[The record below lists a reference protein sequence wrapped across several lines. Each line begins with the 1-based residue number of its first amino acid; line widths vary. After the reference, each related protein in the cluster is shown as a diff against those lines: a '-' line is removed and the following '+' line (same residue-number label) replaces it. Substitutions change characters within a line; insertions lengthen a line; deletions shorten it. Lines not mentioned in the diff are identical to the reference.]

1 MKINE
6 TYEGNKIPR
15 STKRLYSSGTIA
27 RDAAYTLVSLFFL
40 TYIQFCAPLGYA
52 TEIIEGTR
60 SNDLY
65 IYQMLVISAIV
76 IVCRVWDGFNDPIMG
91 WIIEKAH
98 FKTGKYK
105 PWILIGGLTN
115 AVVLFLMFYLQP
127 VGWYYVLAFAAFYL
141 LWDFTFTMNDIGY
154 RSMLPSLSNDE
165 KERNQ
170 ITTLVSVFSSV
181 GAFAA
186 GGIIPMVVSG
196 NAKNMYAIVG
206 GVIALLFAI
215 SQAILFFFCKEHK
228 RDAAQTESENKAKFT
243 DMFKL
248 LKTNDQLRVITIV
261 ILIYYLGSAILNALG
276 LNYFYF
282 LYGYAEGGTIQ
293 FIFTVVYA
301 AGTILAQIAFPFLS
315 KKFNRSQLF
324 FISFIVL
331 AIGYV
336 IFFIYQLPVSPTLTL
351 GPKLGGTA
359 DIIILSFIGV
369 FIFAGQGLFYLIIL
383 VMMANTIEYNEYK
396 TGERKEAIIFAFRPL
411 TAKLSSAMQ
420 AGVVAATLAIT
431 GLYAISS
438 GISDIELN
446 RGLGLAEFAGL
457 TEAEKTI
464 LAQELA
470 QKEIDVINFTQ
481 IIALKAT
488 MCLLPLVLFI
498 ISFVLIKMFYKIDE
512 PTYQS
517 MCKEIEMRKGSVN
530 L

>member
-1 MKINE
+1 
-6 TYEGNKIPR
+6 
-15 STKRLYSSGTIA
+15 
-27 RDAAYTLVSLFFL
+27 
-40 TYIQFCAPLGYA
+40 
-52 TEIIEGTR
+52 
-60 SNDLY
+60 
-65 IYQMLVISAIV
+65 
-76 IVCRVWDGFNDPIMG
+76 
-91 WIIEKAH
+91 
-98 FKTGKYK
+98 
-105 PWILIGGLTN
+105 
-115 AVVLFLMFYLQP
+115 
-127 VGWYYVLAFAAFYL
+127 
-141 LWDFTFTMNDIGY
+141 
-154 RSMLPSLSNDE
+154 
-165 KERNQ
+165 
-170 ITTLVSVFSSV
+170 
-181 GAFAA
+181 
-186 GGIIPMVVSG
+186 
-196 NAKNMYAIVG
+196 
-206 GVIALLFAI
+206 
-215 SQAILFFFCKEHK
+215 
-228 RDAAQTESENKAKFT
+228 
-243 DMFKL
+243 
-248 LKTNDQLRVITIV
+248 
-261 ILIYYLGSAILNALG
+261 ILNALG